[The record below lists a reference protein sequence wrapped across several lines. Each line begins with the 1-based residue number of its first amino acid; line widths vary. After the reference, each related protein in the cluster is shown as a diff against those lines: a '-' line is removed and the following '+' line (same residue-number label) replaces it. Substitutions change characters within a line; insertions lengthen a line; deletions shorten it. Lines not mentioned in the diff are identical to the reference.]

1 MGGGSAALAE
11 RGPGSKVEEN
21 KLESEREVTGL
32 VSVGSPEKVGRIA
45 LGELPCFES
54 RKGEK

>member
-1 MGGGSAALAE
+1 MGGGSAALAK
-11 RGPGSKVEEN
+11 RGPGSTVEEN

-45 LGELPCFES
+45 ALFS
-54 RKGEK
+54 I